1 VKWRGVIKNL
11 LRPGRDLILIVGGF
25 AYDYYRFFKY
35 GGWHK
40 RDHERL
46 NFFLVKIYHRIEK
59 SLTFREQKL
68 GAGIE
73 NAKALRAQ
81 LHDKNFEKN
90 SLSFH
95 EKTALKVLNDFAL
108 QYQGSAKDV
117 GDIKEFCEKFLS
129 HIPSHG
135 GAKSYSQELLLAGKL
150 ENPEQF
156 FLSRYSV
163 RDFDSKKVDVDLIK
177 RAINLALKT
186 PSACNRQAWHVYH
199 LSQRERIDQ
208 ALSLQ
213 NGNRGFGRD
222 VQCLLIIAADL
233 RAFDTASERYQ
244 HWIDGGMFSMSLVLA
259 LHSLGLASCCLN
271 WSKGPIDDIK
281 LRKILKVQGSHSIL
295 MMLAVG
301 YASDELKVCYSA
313 RRPIDEIYTSI

>member
-1 VKWRGVIKNL
+1 MNWRSVIKNV

-40 RDHERL
+40 RDRERL

-59 SLTFREQKL
+59 SLSFREQKL

-73 NAKALRAQ
+73 NAKALRTR
-81 LHDKNFEKN
+81 LREENFENDK
-90 SLSFH
+90 LSFH

-108 QYQGSAKDV
+108 QHQGSAKDV
-117 GDIKEFCEKFLS
+117 DDIKKFCQKFID
-129 HIPSHG
+129 HIPSYG
-135 GAKSYSQELLLAGKL
+135 GAKPYSQELLLAGKL

-163 RDFDSKKVDVDLIK
+163 RDFHSKKVDIEIIK
-177 RAINLALKT
+177 RAIKLALKT

-213 NGNRGFGRD
+213 NGNRGFGHE
-222 VQCLLIIAADL
+222 VQCLLLITADL
-233 RAFDTASERYQ
+233 RAFDAASERYQ
-244 HWIDGGMFSMSLVLA
+244 HWIDGGMFSMSLILA

-271 WSKGPIDDIK
+271 WSKGPVDDMR
-281 LRKILKVQGSHSIL
+281 LRKVLKVEGPHSIL

-313 RRPIDEIYTSI
+313 RRPIDEIYTSL